1 LTWSKKQA
9 KLRVL
14 SMLRRVIGAL
24 LALFLLVACSQT
36 SVHSSGQL
44 SYVAG
49 DGSTI
54 YLAPKERGGV
64 VTLSGRTLED
74 KKLSTA
80 KWRGKVIVV
89 NMWAS
94 WCGPCRSE
102 ATALANSYKELHP
115 LKVQFVGLNTRDGKA
130 AAQAFN
136 NRFPTG
142 YPSIQDQDGQL
153 ILQFGNLGPA
163 ATPSTI
169 VLDGKGR
176 IAARILGP
184 ITQAQLRGIVDAVIQ
199 DKKS

>member
-1 LTWSKKQA
+1 MW
-9 KLRVL
+9 
-14 SMLRRVIGAL
+14 RRVIGAL
-24 LALFLLVACSQT
+24 LALSLLGACSQT
-36 SVHSSGQL
+36 SVRTSGNL

-54 YLAPKERGGV
+54 YLAPEKRGGI
-64 VTLSGRTLED
+64 VTLTGRTLD
-74 KKLSTA
+74 DVNLSTH
-80 KWRGKVIVV
+80 KWLGHVVIV

-102 ATALANSYKELHP
+102 ATALANSYKELRASG
-115 LKVQFVGLNTRDGKA
+115 VEFVGLNTRDGKA

-136 NRFPTG
+136 SRFPTG

-169 VLDGKGR
+169 ILDTQGR
-176 IAARILGP
+176 IAARVLGP
-184 ITQAQLRGIVDAVIQ
+184 ITQGQLRGLVSAVIE
-199 DKKS
+199 DKAS

>member
-1 LTWSKKQA
+1 
-9 KLRVL
+9 
-14 SMLRRVIGAL
+14 MLRRVIGAL
-24 LALFLLVACSQT
+24 LALFFLTACSQT
-36 SVHSSGQL
+36 SVNSSGDT

-54 YLAPKERGGV
+54 YLLPKDRGEV
-64 VTLSGRTLED
+64 VKLSGRTLDETN
-74 KKLSTA
+74 LSTQT
-80 KWRGKVIVV
+80 WLGQVVVV

-115 LKVQFVGLNTRDGKA
+115 FKVQFVGLNTRDGLA
-130 AAQAFN
+130 AARAFN

-169 VLDGKGR
+169 VLDRQGR

-184 ITQAQLRGIVDAVIQ
+184 ITQAQLRGIVNAVIE
-199 DKKS
+199 DKAS

>member
-1 LTWSKKQA
+1 
-9 KLRVL
+9 
-14 SMLRRVIGAL
+14 MLRRVIGAL
-24 LALFLLVACSQT
+24 LALFLLAACSQT
-36 SVHSSGQL
+36 SVTSSGDT

-54 YLAPKERGGV
+54 YLLPKDRGGV
-64 VTLSGRTLED
+64 VTLSGRTLD
-74 KKLSTA
+74 DTDLSTQT
-80 KWRGKVIVV
+80 WRGQVVVV

-115 LKVQFVGLNTRDGKA
+115 LKVEFVGLNTRDGLA
-130 AAQAFN
+130 AARAFN

-169 VLDGKGR
+169 VLDRQGR

-184 ITQAQLRGIVDAVIQ
+184 VTQAQLRGIVSAVIE
-199 DKKS
+199 DKAS

>member
-1 LTWSKKQA
+1 
-9 KLRVL
+9 
-14 SMLRRVIGAL
+14 MLRRVIGAL
-24 LALFLLVACSQT
+24 LALFLLAACSQT
-36 SVHSSGQL
+36 SVKTSGDL

-54 YLAPKERGGV
+54 YLAPKERGAV
-64 VTLSGRTLED
+64 VTLSGQTLD
-74 KKLSTA
+74 GKNLSTQT
-80 KWRGKVIVV
+80 WQGQVVVV

-102 ATALANSYKELHP
+102 ATALANSYKELKT
-115 LKVQFVGLNTRDGKA
+115 LKVQFVGLNTRDGLA

-136 NRFPTG
+136 SRFPTG

-169 VLDGKGR
+169 VLDRQGR

-184 ITQAQLRGIVDAVIQ
+184 VTQAQLRGIVNAVIE
-199 DKKS
+199 DKAS

>member
-1 LTWSKKQA
+1 
-9 KLRVL
+9 
-14 SMLRRVIGAL
+14 MLRRNIAAI
-24 LALFLLVACSQT
+24 LALFLLAACSSTTTHT
-36 SVHSSGQL
+36 SGDL

-54 YLAPKERGGV
+54 YLEPNERGAV
-64 VTLSGRTLED
+64 VTLSGVTLND
-74 KKLSTA
+74 KNLSTQ
-80 KWRGKVIVV
+80 KWRGQVVVV

-102 ATALANSYKELHP
+102 ATALANSYKELH
-115 LKVQFVGLNTRDGKA
+115 KSGVEFVGLNTRDGQA
-130 AAQAFN
+130 AASAFN

-169 VLDGKGR
+169 VLDRKGR
-176 IAARILGP
+176 IASRVLGP
-184 ITQAQLRGIVDAVIQ
+184 VTQAQLRGIVTAVLEE
-199 DKKS
+199 KTS

>member
-1 LTWSKKQA
+1 
-9 KLRVL
+9 
-14 SMLRRVIGAL
+14 MLRRLIGAL
-24 LALFLLVACSQT
+24 VALFLLAACSQNT
-36 SVHSSGQL
+36 VQGSSDL

-54 YLAPKERGGV
+54 YLAPNERGGV
-64 VTLSGRTLED
+64 VTLEGRTLDDGEF
-74 KKLSTA
+74 STE
-80 KWRGKVIVV
+80 KWRGKVVVV

-102 ATALANSYKELHP
+102 ATALANSYKELKP
-115 LKVQFVGLNTRDGKA
+115 LQVEFVGLNTRDGKA

-136 NRFPTG
+136 KRFPTG

-169 VLDGKGR
+169 VLDRQSR
-176 IAARILGP
+176 IAARVLGP
-184 ITQAQLRGIVDAVIQ
+184 VTQAQLRGIVAAVIE
-199 DKKS
+199 DKAS

>member
-1 LTWSKKQA
+1 
-9 KLRVL
+9 
-14 SMLRRVIGAL
+14 MLRRVIGAL
-24 LALFLLVACSQT
+24 LALFFLAACSQT
-36 SVHSSGQL
+36 SVNSSGDT

-54 YLAPKERGGV
+54 YLLPKEHE
-64 VTLSGRTLED
+64 TN
-74 KKLSTA
+74 LSTQI
-80 KWRGKVIVV
+80 WLGQVVVV

-115 LKVQFVGLNTRDGKA
+115 FKVQFVGLNTRDGLA
-130 AAQAFN
+130 AARAFN

-169 VLDGKGR
+169 VLDRQGR

-184 ITQAQLRGIVDAVIQ
+184 ITQAQLRGIVNAVIE
-199 DKKS
+199 DKAS

>member
-1 LTWSKKQA
+1 
-9 KLRVL
+9 
-14 SMLRRVIGAL
+14 MLRRVIGAL
-24 LALFLLVACSQT
+24 LALFLLAACSSTASHT
-36 SVHSSGQL
+36 SGEL

-54 YLAPKERGGV
+54 YLAPNERGGV
-64 VTLSGRTLED
+64 VVLSGRTLD
-74 KKLSTA
+74 DTDLSTQS
-80 KWRGKVIVV
+80 WQGQVVVV

-102 ATALANSYKELHP
+102 ATALANSYKELHESG
-115 LKVQFVGLNTRDGKA
+115 VEFVGLNTRDGKA
-130 AAQAFN
+130 AASAFN

-169 VLDGKGR
+169 VLDRKGR
-176 IAARILGP
+176 IAARVLGP
-184 ITQAQLRGIVDAVIQ
+184 VTQAQLRGIVDAVIQ
-199 DKKS
+199 DKTS

>member
-1 LTWSKKQA
+1 
-9 KLRVL
+9 
-14 SMLRRVIGAL
+14 MLRRSIAAIF
-24 LALFLLVACSQT
+24 ALFLLAACSSTTTHT
-36 SVHSSGQL
+36 SGDL

-54 YLAPKERGGV
+54 YLAPNERGGV
-64 VTLSGRTLED
+64 VTLSGRTLD
-74 KKLSTA
+74 DANLSTRM
-80 KWRGKVIVV
+80 WLGHVVVV

-102 ATALANSYKELHP
+102 ATALANSYKELHQSG
-115 LKVQFVGLNTRDGKA
+115 VEFVGLNTRDGQA
-130 AAQAFN
+130 AASAFN

-169 VLDGKGR
+169 ILDREGR
-176 IAARILGP
+176 IAARVLGP
-184 ITQAQLRGIVDAVIQ
+184 VTQAQLRGIVSAVIE
-199 DKKS
+199 DKAS

>member
-1 LTWSKKQA
+1 
-9 KLRVL
+9 
-14 SMLRRVIGAL
+14 MLRRVIGAL
-24 LALFLLVACSQT
+24 LALSFLAACSQT
-36 SVHSSGQL
+36 STHTSGEL

-49 DGSTI
+49 DGSTV
-54 YLAPKERGGV
+54 YLASDKRGGV
-64 VTLSGRTLED
+64 VTLSGRTLD
-74 KKLSTA
+74 DTNLSTQ
-80 KWRGKVIVV
+80 KWLGQVVVV

-102 ATALANSYKELHP
+102 ATALANSFKELNP
-115 LKVQFVGLNTRDGKA
+115 LRVQFVGLNTRDGKA

-153 ILQFGNLGPA
+153 ILRFGNLGPA

-169 VLDGKGR
+169 ILDAKGR

-184 ITQAQLRGIVDAVIQ
+184 VTQAQLRGIVLAVLQ
-199 DKKS
+199 DKA